1 MQRDSR
7 ASPTLGL
14 AIFHDQP
21 CRTFNVFSSHSGYV
35 LKLFTAMPT
44 TETNIFSPIPT
55 GMEAFTTGRE

>member
-1 MQRDSR
+1 M
-7 ASPTLGL
+7 
-14 AIFHDQP
+14 FHDQP
-21 CRTFNVFSSHSGYV
+21 WRTYNVFSSRSGYV